1 MKTFFFLGGGRV
13 RELVSSHQESQS
25 EDYCHTPALLLPAP
39 LGVGVGALGVPGSA
53 LDELKEYQGQ
63 ELDLKENVDIPPLP
77 SSEACAFV

>member
-1 MKTFFFLGGGRV
+1 MKTFFLGGG
-13 RELVSSHQESQS
+13 ELGSWFPVTKRAKAK
-25 EDYCHTPALLLPAP
+25 DYCHTPALLLPAP